1 MASQALGAYQ
11 RRTKRVEEL
20 LASAYPAGANTR
32 RVKKALFAL
41 FKGAVS
47 KDVVSRTWGKV
58 KGDCQAWRHRSL
70 AEEDIVYLLLDGMVV
85 KTRLDKKATAI
96 SVPVALGVR
105 DGQKVLLAVQPM
117 AGESTAAWRQFLESL
132 DVRGLRQPALVTID
146 GAPGPETAVTAVRGG
161 SLPIQ
166 RCTLHKHRNR
176 LAHAPKRLHDELD
189 ADYRDDPFPYCLRC
203 AGAATAF
210 LEQWRRKCRA
220 VTDSLQEAGER
231 LFSCIGVYRPC
242 GKRYAPPPPSNNS
255 TGNSAA
261 ASKPGPFS
269 PVPIPCPCSSGHCW
283 HQDRSRWARWMV
295 GHIWHTPSSLHP

>member
-1 MASQALGAYQ
+1 M
-11 RRTKRVEEL
+11 EEL
-20 LASAYPAGANTR
+20 LASAYLAGANTR

-117 AGESTAAWRQFLESL
+117 AGESTAAWR
-132 DVRGLRQPALVTID
+132 
-146 GAPGPETAVTAVRGG
+146 
-161 SLPIQ
+161 
-166 RCTLHKHRNR
+166 
-176 LAHAPKRLHDELD
+176 
-189 ADYRDDPFPYCLRC
+189 
-203 AGAATAF
+203 
-210 LEQWRRKCRA
+210 RKCRA